1 MAEAMSTIA
10 KLEAQ
15 LAELLRREAE
25 IHANQRL
32 LGIEPTLNPVYIII
46 TKYNL
51 GRLILIIP

>member
-1 MAEAMSTIA
+1 MSTIA